1 MTDQI
6 LDAVKNFGFPA
17 VCCYLL
23 LRQQEKQNKFYQDY
37 IMEMKNTIDGVTRA
51 INSLNHYIRKK
62 GEIENVS
69 SKNEQTGKR

>member
-37 IMEMKNTIDGVTRA
+37 IMEMKKTIDGVTRA
-51 INSLNHYIRKK
+51 INSLNHYIRK

-69 SKNEQTGKR
+69 IKNDTTGKR